1 MFPRADAAP
10 AGALEI
16 LSDVLSPTA
25 VAVGYMTSALAGLN
39 PIRKIFAAQQRDANL
54 CLVAEVSD
62 LICPGMEGR
71 GFSPA
76 AELTRDLGVLAPEA
90 TRLQGLKAHS
100 ALSPEAAGLKP
111 RPSEGHK

>member
-39 PIRKIFAAQQRDANL
+39 PIRKIFAAQQRHAN
-54 CLVAEVSD
+54 
-62 LICPGMEGR
+62 
-71 GFSPA
+71 
-76 AELTRDLGVLAPEA
+76 
-90 TRLQGLKAHS
+90 
-100 ALSPEAAGLKP
+100 
-111 RPSEGHK
+111 